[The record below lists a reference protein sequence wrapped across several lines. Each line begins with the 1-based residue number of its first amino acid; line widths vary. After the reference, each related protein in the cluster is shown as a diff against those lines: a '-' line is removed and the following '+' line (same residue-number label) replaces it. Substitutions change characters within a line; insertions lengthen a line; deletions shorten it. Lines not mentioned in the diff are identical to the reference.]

1 MVHMNIEKGKAI
13 DLGNQRSLASV
24 LDNRNTRFSNIN
36 AAKDVW
42 WLDIPCEMVESQA
55 EEILHL
61 LLYDHHTGELHHL
74 RVPTLYFR
82 ENLSQLVVRSKK
94 DKRMIR
100 IELSADGSTLFRD
113 VRPTGGGVRF
123 GQFLQR

>member
-1 MVHMNIEKGKAI
+1 MVRMNIEKGKAI
-13 DLGNQRSLASV
+13 DLGNQRLRAPV
-24 LDNRNTRFSNIN
+24 LNKRNTRFSNIN
-36 AAKDVW
+36 AGKDVW
-42 WLDIPCEMVESQA
+42 WLDIPCEKVESQA

-61 LLYDHHTGELHHL
+61 LLYDQRTAKLHHL

-82 ENLSQLVVRSKK
+82 KNLSQLVVRSKK

-113 VRPTGGGVRF
+113 VRPTGGGVHF
-123 GQFLQR
+123 GEFLQR